1 MTVEDEVD
9 VPIYH
14 DGYLFC
20 GNEANSDLLYNNH
33 KIQLSQKAQV
43 QLLDT
48 EELKA
53 KFKWINGE
61 DLKLASFGYNNEG
74 WLDSRKFLLA
84 VRKKAL
90 HIGADYVE
98 GENFSRLYLG
108 LYCGWFGLVRPSL
121 QILFMSVGVCSI

>member
-1 MTVEDEVD
+1 MD

-20 GNEANSDLLYNNH
+20 GNETNSDLLYNNH

-43 QLLDT
+43 QLLNK
-48 EELKA
+48 EELKT
-53 KFKWINGE
+53 KFKWINVE
-61 DLKLASFGYNNEG
+61 DLKLASHGYNNEG

-90 HIGADYVE
+90 HIGAEYVE
-98 GENFSRLYLG
+98 GEVTGFERKLENQGVTTGFVSYDTALVSGSVSR
-108 LYCGWFGLVRPSL
+108 
-121 QILFMSVGVCSI
+121 